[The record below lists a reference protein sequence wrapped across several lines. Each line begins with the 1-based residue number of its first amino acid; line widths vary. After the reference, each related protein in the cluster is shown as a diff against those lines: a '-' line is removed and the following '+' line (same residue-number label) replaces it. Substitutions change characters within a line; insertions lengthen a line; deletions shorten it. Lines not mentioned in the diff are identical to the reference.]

1 MNKVNFNLKFQI
13 ERLLSGGY
21 GAEPKPAAHVGCPA
35 PSARARRCRSGRHGV
50 RGGDRGVAVDR
61 MAKTVP
67 QPSPEPPGPSGCIHT
82 EAVAALHLLALR
94 RQFDKIHQL
103 FGEEPPH
110 RSREVLWAALEVAH
124 AHLRG
129 ERIGLRDLVARAERL
144 VSAPTLSR
152 VVAEAE
158 RAGLLTSE
166 PAPEHG
172 RMKLLHPTER
182 TLGLLAARAEA
193 AFAQFAA
200 IVREAEGRLADAGA
214 AGQQSRPRGRRGSG
228 RPPGQALPS

>member
-1 MNKVNFNLKFQI
+1 MT
-13 ERLLSGGY
+13 E
-21 GAEPKPAAHVGCPA
+21 
-35 PSARARRCRSGRHGV
+35 
-50 RGGDRGVAVDR
+50 
-61 MAKTVP
+61 TVP
-67 QPSPEPPGPSGCIHT
+67 PGSPGAPGPSGRIHA

-94 RQFDKIHQL
+94 RQFDKIHQI

-110 RSREVLWAALEVAH
+110 RSREVLWAALEVAY
-124 AHLRG
+124 AHLSG
-129 ERIGLRDLVARAERL
+129 ERIGLRDLVARAEGL

-152 VVAEAE
+152 VVTEAE

-214 AGQQSRPRGRRGSG
+214 VGQQSRPRGRRGSG
-228 RPPGQALPS
+228 RPPGQAPPS